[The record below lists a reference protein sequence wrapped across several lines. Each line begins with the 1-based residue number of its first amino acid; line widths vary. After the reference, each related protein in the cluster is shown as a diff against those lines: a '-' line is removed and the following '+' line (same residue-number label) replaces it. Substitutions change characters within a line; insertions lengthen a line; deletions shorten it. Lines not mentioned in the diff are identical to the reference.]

1 MSDNKMKLD
10 EYWPYQAVVLGDLVS
25 RHTTSVLKRH
35 GELNLSQWRVLAA
48 VAEKEG
54 RTAAEVVAVTPMD
67 KGIVSRA
74 TAALVKSGH
83 IKKRE
88 DASDKRRTHLYITP
102 TGSDSY
108 YKILS
113 DLRNETQNITN
124 STQLNDDLLRI
135 IGEMQ
140 QIVDCSRS

>member
-1 MSDNKMKLD
+1 MSDDPIMQLD

-83 IKKRE
+83 ISKRE
-88 DASDKRRTHLYITP
+88 DAHDKRRTRLHMTQAGQGTYQAILKDL
-102 TGSDSY
+102 TG
-108 YKILS
+108 
-113 DLRNETQNITN
+113 ETGRVGIPKG
-124 STQLNDDLLRI
+124 LNADLLKVI
-135 IGEMQ
+135 AAMQ
-140 QIVDCSRS
+140 GIVD